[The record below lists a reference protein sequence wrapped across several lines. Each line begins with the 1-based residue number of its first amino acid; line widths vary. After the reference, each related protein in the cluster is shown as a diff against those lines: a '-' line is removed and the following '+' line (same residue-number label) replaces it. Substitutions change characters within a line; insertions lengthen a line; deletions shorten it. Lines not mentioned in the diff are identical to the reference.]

1 MHQQRNAECL
11 KKTFQQGAN
20 PQTELFCLWREKD
33 ASLLREKEG
42 RGKKEKKGERGMQ
55 NNKALLP

>member
-33 ASLLREKEG
+33 ASTPFTKRKG
-42 RGKKEKKGERGMQ
+42 RSGEKKEERERDAQ
-55 NNKALLP
+55 